1 MGWMYEHGEG
11 VVKDKMQALQW
22 YRFAAEQGHP
32 LACDKMAH
40 FYDAGIVVAQDKD
53 EAVRWFR
60 RALLGGLAQ
69 AEHDLARLSAN
80 QDTNN
85 VPEPSSEVAVAS
97 TSSAVAVASAS
108 SAVAVAS
115 ASVLPAPVTT
125 EKSEAALLGVQC
137 AHRSSAAS
145 AGANSATMQLR
156 VKSTSKESELKS

>member
-85 VPEPSSEVAVAS
+85 VPEPSS
-97 TSSAVAVASAS
+97 AVAVASAS

-115 ASVLPAPVTT
+115 AAVLPAPVTT

>member
-69 AEHDLARLSAN
+69 A
-80 QDTNN
+80 
-85 VPEPSSEVAVAS
+85 
-97 TSSAVAVASAS
+97 
-108 SAVAVAS
+108 
-115 ASVLPAPVTT
+115 
-125 EKSEAALLGVQC
+125 
-137 AHRSSAAS
+137 
-145 AGANSATMQLR
+145 
-156 VKSTSKESELKS
+156 

>member
-1 MGWMYEHGEG
+1 MYEHGEG
-11 VVKDKMQALQW
+11 VVKDKIQALQW

-85 VPEPSSEVAVAS
+85 NVAGP
-97 TSSAVAVASAS
+97 SSAVAGAPASSSVTVASAP
-108 SAVAVAS
+108 
-115 ASVLPAPVTT
+115 VLPAPVTA
-125 EKSEAALLGVQC
+125 EKNEAALLGVQC
-137 AHRSSAAS
+137 AHRSSAGSTSAS
-145 AGANSATMQLR
+145 MQLSG
-156 VKSTSKESELKS
+156 KSNSKESGSKS

>member
-53 EAVRWFR
+53 EAVRGFR

-85 VPEPSSEVAVAS
+85 VPEPSS
-97 TSSAVAVASAS
+97 AVAVASAS

-125 EKSEAALLGVQC
+125 EKNEAALLGVQC
-137 AHRSSAAS
+137 AHRSSAGS
-145 AGANSATMQLR
+145 ASATMQLK
-156 VKSTSKESELKS
+156 VKSNSTETGHKS